1 MSRAAV
7 LPVARM
13 LTRFAAASLVF
24 GGLIAPLVSHAQG
37 LFEAPTPNLPTGA
50 SPQAVATADFA
61 LSGFKSLVVA
71 DKNNNNI
78 KVFLGTGTN
87 TFNTG
92 FTFAACRGP
101 VAVATADFNQDG
113 YPDIAVA
120 CPTVNTV
127 DVFINQGAAAPGQFY
142 GGVPYSVTDPVAM
155 VAGNFITG
163 SAPGL
168 AVASGNGGVTVFIN
182 QAGTLVTKSASAIGN
197 LSGITAGDFNHDGSL
212 DVAVSDY
219 GSSQVHILT
228 NDGSGN
234 LTETSSYA
242 VGSFPTGIVS
252 ADFNR
257 DGSLDLAVS
266 NSGTNSVTI
275 LLGSATGTFT
285 PVNNPQSAGI
295 DPIGLVVTDVNNDGN
310 PDVVAFDAQNA
321 SSASQGAFAVL
332 LGNGDGTL
340 QTSQITN
347 LAAVPGMQAA
357 VGDFNRDGKP
367 DLAYTSASTNQVSIA
382 LNNTLPTA
390 YPSARSFTAYADQPA
405 GKGNMADG
413 IVAADFNKDGLLDIA
428 VTYLQDN
435 AVRVMLNNGGGFG
448 AAQTY
453 AVGYQPYFVAS
464 GDINGDGYP
473 DLVVSN
479 TTTNNKVGSISV
491 LLNNRNGTFAQ
502 AVSYPTG
509 WLPYQVAVGDLN
521 GDGYADVVVAEYGAS
536 TAQIFWG
543 SKSGTLTEGPGLPTG
558 INPIGVAIA
567 DFAHNGQPD
576 VVVTCYENSQ
586 VYVFPNEGNGTFGT
600 PGIYTGGL
608 KPASIVTGDFNRDGK
623 LDMVVGNTTG
633 NDVSFYAGN
642 GDGTFQQGVI
652 SPSLNFPIG
661 MAAADMNGDGI
672 LDIVGTAPNYN
683 SIVVTLGKGDG
694 TFGTQSQRLPFPAYH
709 QPWAIAVGDFNNDG
723 QPDVVTAN
731 TYNQVN
737 LNVPAYINM
746 YSTKYPPVTGGVPSV
761 DLLLN
766 ASGTSISLTASPN
779 PPGTL
784 PLQPVN
790 NGVTLTAS
798 VQPALSGPSPTGS
811 VIFENSSG
819 AGLGTG
825 PYPLNGG
832 AASYS
837 TGQLGSGQYQF
848 TALYSGDVNYQP
860 STASGAGFAVT
871 VAGTP
876 VTLTLSSNS
885 AVYGSTITAS
895 VSVQASNGIAPQGT
909 VTIYGNPGSFQLAP
923 ITLGANGAGSET
935 VNITSPD
942 FNVGTYQLYAYYR
955 PTNNYQ
961 AGTSSNV
968 QLTVTPAPTT
978 TSLNCLSLFVQG
990 CAAQVQT
997 SSGTVLKTGTVDFS
1011 FQGGAET
1018 PESIGAFLG
1027 SYYAVYGLNI
1037 NQSGTYTVVATFPA
1051 QTNYL
1056 GSASTD
1062 RFSITCIFGFCFG
1075 GNSRRHPG
1083 GPFHTLNSLTGL
1095 PGHSRSRNERIPL
1108 PLF

>member
-7 LPVARM
+7 SPATRM
-13 LTRFAAASLVF
+13 LTRFAAASLIM
-24 GGLIAPLVSHAQG
+24 GGLIAPLASHAQG
-37 LFEAPTPNLPTGA
+37 LFQAPSPVLATGI

-71 DKNNNNI
+71 DKSSGNI

-87 TFNTG
+87 AFNNGNTY
-92 FTFAACRGP
+92 AACRGP
-101 VAVATADFNQDG
+101 VAVTTADFNQDG

-127 DVFINQGAAAPGQFY
+127 DVYLNQGAAAPGQF
-142 GGVPYSVTDPVAM
+142 GSGIPFTVTDPVAM
-155 VAGNFITG
+155 VAGNFVTG
-163 SAPGL
+163 NAPGL

-182 QAGTLVTKSASAIGN
+182 QNGTLVTKTAAAIGN
-197 LSGITAGDFNHDGSL
+197 LSGITAGDFNHDGTL

-219 GSSQVHILT
+219 GSASVHVLT
-228 NDGSGN
+228 NDGTGT
-234 LTETSSYA
+234 LTESGTFA
-242 VGSFPTGIVS
+242 VGSFPTGIAS

-257 DGSLDLAVS
+257 DGNLDLAVT
-266 NSGTNSVTI
+266 NSGNNSVTI
-275 LLGSATGTFT
+275 LLGSASGTFT

-310 PDVVAFDAQNA
+310 PDVVAFDAQN
-321 SSASQGAFAVL
+321 SSSTSQGAFAVL

-340 QTSQITN
+340 QTPQISN

-367 DLAYTSASTNQVSIA
+367 DLAFTSSSTNQVSIV

-390 YPSARSFTAYADQPA
+390 YPSGRSFTAYADQPG

-413 IVAADFNKDGLLDIA
+413 VAAADFNKDGLLDVA
-428 VTYLQDN
+428 VSYLEDN

-448 AAQTY
+448 AAATY
-453 AVGYQPYFVAS
+453 PVGQQPFFVAS

-473 DLVVSN
+473 DLVTAN
-479 TTTNNKVGSISV
+479 TTTGSKQGSISV
-491 LLNNRNGTFAQ
+491 LLNNGKGGNGTFAA
-502 AVSYPTG
+502 AVNYTTG

-543 SKSGTLTEGPGLPTG
+543 SKSGTLTQGPALPTG

-567 DFAHNGQPD
+567 DFAHNGNPD
-576 VVVTCYENSQ
+576 VVVSCYENSQ

-600 PGIYTGGL
+600 PAIYTGGT

-623 LDMVVGNTTG
+623 LDMVVGDTTG

-694 TFGTQSQRLPFPAYH
+694 TFGAQSQRLPFPDYH

-737 LNVPAYINM
+737 LAVPAYINF
-746 YSTKYPPVTGGVPSV
+746 YSTKFPPVPGGNPSV
-761 DLLLN
+761 SLLLN
-766 ASGTSISLTASPN
+766 ASAASISLTASPS
-779 PPGTL
+779 TL
-784 PLQPVN
+784 PAVN
-790 NGVTLTAS
+790 SGTTLTAT
-798 VQPALSGPSPTGS
+798 VQPALSGATPTGS
-811 VIFENSSG
+811 VIFENSTG
-819 AGLGTG
+819 APLGTG
-825 PYPLNGG
+825 PSPLNGG
-832 AASYS
+832 TATYS
-837 TGQLGSGQYQF
+837 TGPLGSGQYLF
-848 TALYSGDVNYQP
+848 TTLYSGDTSYQP
-860 STASGAGFAVT
+860 ATASGAGFAVT

-895 VSVQASNGIAPQGT
+895 VQVTGSNGVVPQGT
-909 VTIYGNPGSFQLAP
+909 VTIYGNPGNFTLTP
-923 ITLGANGAGSET
+923 ITLGANGTGAET
-935 VNITSPD
+935 VSVSNPP
-942 FNVGTYQLYAYYR
+942 FNVGTYQLYAYYT
-955 PTNNYQ
+955 PNNGSSYQ
-961 AGTSSNV
+961 PGTSSA
-968 QLTVTPAPTT
+968 QSLTVTPEP
-978 TSLNCLSLFVQG
+978 TSLFLNCPF
-990 CAAQVQT
+990 AA
-997 SSGTVLKTGTVDFS
+997 GTITCTATVTNPNTGAAIHPGLVDFTGEGNQNIPVNAAGQANYS
-1011 FQGGAET
+1011 FNA
-1018 PESIGAFLG
+1018 PFI
-1027 SYYAVYGLNI
+1027 
-1037 NQSGTYTVVATFPA
+1037 GTYTVNAVFPA
-1051 QTNYL
+1051 QGNFQASNTTSVSNGCFFFICGG
-1056 GSASTD
+1056 GSNVVRAQS
-1062 RFSITCIFGFCFG
+1062 
-1075 GNSRRHPG
+1075 
-1083 GPFHTLNSLTGL
+1083 LNSLTGL
-1095 PGHSRSRNERIPL
+1095 PVNGRVQPTRNQRFPL

>member
-24 GGLIAPLVSHAQG
+24 GGLIAPLASHAQG

-310 PDVVAFDAQNA
+310 PDVVTFDAQNA

-340 QTSQITN
+340 QTPQITN

-405 GKGNMADG
+405 AKGNMADG

-623 LDMVVGNTTG
+623 LDMVVGNTIG

-661 MAAADMNGDGI
+661 MSAADMNGDGI

-766 ASGTSISLTASPN
+766 ASAASLFLTAN
-779 PPGTL
+779 PTNLAAQNTGT
-784 PLQPVN
+784 
-790 NGVTLTAS
+790 TLTAT
-798 VQPALSGPSPTGS
+798 VQAALSGPTATGS

-819 AGLGTG
+819 APLGTG
-825 PYPLNGG
+825 PYPLISGT
-832 AASYS
+832 ATYS
-837 TGQLGSGQYQF
+837 TGQLGSGQYLF
-848 TALYSGDVNYQP
+848 TTLYSGDANYQP
-860 STASGAGFAVT
+860 ATASGAGFAVT

-895 VSVQASNGIAPQGT
+895 VSVQGSNGIAPQGT
-909 VTIYGNPGSFQLAP
+909 VYIDGAGSALPA
-923 ITLGANGAGSET
+923 ITLGANGTGTET
-935 VNITSPD
+935 VSVTRTA
-942 FNVGTYQLYAYYR
+942 FNVGTYQLYAYYV
-955 PTNNYQ
+955 PNNGSSYQ
-961 AGTSSNV
+961 PGTSSS
-968 QLTVTPAPTT
+968 QPFTVTSEPTSATLNCSAGLFTT
-978 TSLNCLSLFVQG
+978 TCSATITNPNTG
-990 CAAQVQT
+990 AAIYPGRVA
-997 SSGTVLKTGTVDFS
+997 F
-1011 FQGGAET
+1011 GGGPA
-1018 PESIGAFLG
+1018 G
-1027 SYYAVYGLNI
+1027 
-1037 NQSGTYTVVATFPA
+1037 NQNNPVNANGVATYIVNSGFGGFTVTAQFPA
-1051 QTNYL
+1051 QGNFQ
-1056 GSASTD
+1056 ASNVATYNV
-1062 RFSITCIFGFCFG
+1062 ICIIICGLD
-1075 GNSRRHPG
+1075 RRHG
-1083 GPFHTLNSLTGL
+1083 GPFHTLNSLTGI
-1095 PGHSRSRNERIPL
+1095 PGRSGLQPARNKRMPL